1 MKRHACIAY
10 RRGDSYNDFDG
21 LLGHINQNHGRRSSW
36 SWSWSSWSMALLN
49 LPDERQTFFHC
60 SPRSDLLVIGYWC
73 MVFTFLA
80 GREVEH

>member
-60 SPRSDLLVIGYWC
+60 YAVPGLIYWC
-73 MVFTFLA
+73 MVCYFF
-80 GREVEH
+80 GGKRVEH